1 MEEGLRL
8 SFHDSKQLQGIS
20 IIVTVI
26 VIVIVIFSPVTAS
39 AVTATAMSNIIIL
52 FAWGVYGENPRL
64 LETTRWSGNYME
76 LAVLV
81 LNEVPIK
88 TKAVEFLRY

>member
-1 MEEGLRL
+1 LEEGLRL

-52 FAWGVYGENPRL
+52 FA
-64 LETTRWSGNYME
+64 
-76 LAVLV
+76 
-81 LNEVPIK
+81 
-88 TKAVEFLRY
+88 

>member
-26 VIVIVIFSPVTAS
+26 VIVIFSHVTAS
-39 AVTATAMSNIIIL
+39 AATAMSNIIIL
-52 FAWGVYGENPRL
+52 FAWGVYGENPRF